1 MIVARSG
8 AGRCRDRCVTGDAP
22 ALRLFSLRDFR
33 YAGDVPRLDPLTALA
48 ILRIT
53 TGLIAFPHGVRK
65 LLKGPVAAIG
75 SDMVEHGLPEAFAY
89 VVVLG
94 ELAGLLMVVG
104 LYSRLASAAVAL
116 TMGGVALVANWGE
129 ISAIGT
135 GRSLGLELSL
145 LLAIAA
151 ALCALTPS
159 ASRFAL
165 DARRRR

>member
-1 MIVARSG
+1 
-8 AGRCRDRCVTGDAP
+8 
-22 ALRLFSLRDFR
+22 
-33 YAGDVPRLDPLTALA
+33 VPRLDPSTALA

-53 TGLIAFPHGVRK
+53 TGLITFPHGVRK

-75 SDMVEHGLPEAFAY
+75 GEMAAHGLPQWFAY
-89 VVVLG
+89 VVTLG

-116 TMGGVALVANWGE
+116 TMGGVALVANRGE
-129 ISAIGT
+129 LSVIGT
-135 GRSLGLELSL
+135 GRSLGLELAV
-145 LLAIAA
+145 LLAVAA